1 MSKIY
6 IYSLLIIPFI
16 ISCSKDTI
24 EGDWKVSED
33 TIYENSSISE
43 KINPYYESEMI
54 EKLASRLS
62 RNTTYS
68 FLDNG
73 RLEIT
78 LLSEIDSSIY
88 EIEGEWT
95 FSL

>member
-1 MSKIY
+1 MPKKN

-16 ISCSKDTI
+16 ISCSDSSI
-24 EGDWKVSED
+24 EGDWKVSKD
-33 TIYENSSISE
+33 TIYNNSSISE
-43 KINPYYESEMI
+43 KMNPYYESEML

-73 RLEIT
+73 RLKI
-78 LLSEIDSSIY
+78 SY
-88 EIEGEWT
+88 
-95 FSL
+95 